1 MPHPAFESASFS
13 PEAQALVHEL
23 LDNKQSHLFDDWD
36 PPGECE
42 PEKRAFLEQLLQVD
56 ANYPGGLANYLANAR
71 RLLTQSREGKNPFE
85 GYRPE
90 QPDAVD
96 LSAMD
101 ESYDQMESLGRDHFD
116 RVGIVLVAGG
126 LGERLGHDG
135 IKLDLP
141 VEAILN
147 TTYLAHYAK
156 CLLAMEARMAR
167 ARPVPFVIMVSE
179 DTHAPTLRALE
190 EHGYYGLR
198 KDQVHILKQ
207 ELVPALK
214 DNDARLAKEG
224 PYELI
229 LKPHGHGD
237 VHMLLQSS
245 GLAARL
251 RAEGIEHLVFI
262 QDTNGQVFNALPAAL
277 GVSIEREYDF
287 NSLAVNRVP
296 GEAVGGLARLV
307 KDDHEMT
314 LNIEYNQLDP
324 LLRATLNP
332 DGDVP
337 GPNGFSVFPG
347 NINILVIR
355 LASYVKVLEQSKGI
369 IAEFVNP
376 KYADEARSEFKK
388 PARLETMMQDLP
400 KLLGPEH
407 KVGVTVFHRAWC
419 FSPNKNNVE
428 EAANKHAA
436 GSPPESAA
444 TAESD
449 FYLAGRMKAGRAGMD
464 LREEAP
470 QTILG
475 VPFVNGPRLILS
487 PAFAMTLAEVR
498 GKISGGR
505 VSGPSTLILDGPD
518 IRLQDVCLE
527 AGAAL
532 RVHAAAGAK
541 VTLRGKL
548 SGPPG
553 FALEKLSL
561 EELAAPD
568 TPSALKMRGYRFVDE
583 GVKTL
588 RFESP
593 GEYEVELDTLYTS
606 PPENS

>member
-1 MPHPAFESASFS
+1 MQHPALESASFS
-13 PEAQALVHEL
+13 QKAQALVHEL
-23 LDNKQSHLFDDWD
+23 LENQQYHLFDDWD
-36 PPGECE
+36 PPGVCE
-42 PEKRAFLEQLLQVD
+42 PEKRAFLEQLLQVN
-56 ANYPGGLANYLANAR
+56 ANYPGGIAGYTDNAR
-71 RLLTQSREGKNPFE
+71 RLLAQSRQGLNPFE

-101 ESYDQMESLGRDHFD
+101 GIYDQMESVGQAHFD
-116 RVGIVLVAGG
+116 RTGVVLVAGG
-126 LGERLGHDG
+126 LGERLGHNG

-147 TTYLAHYAK
+147 TSYLAHYAD
-156 CLLAMEARMAR
+156 CLLAMEARMATPK
-167 ARPVPFVIMVSE
+167 PVPFVIMVSE

-190 EHGYYGLR
+190 DHNYYGLR
-198 KDQVHILKQ
+198 QDQVHILKQ
-207 ELVPALK
+207 ELVPALQ
-214 DNDARLAKEG
+214 DNEARLAKEG
-224 PYELI
+224 PYALI

-245 GLAARL
+245 GLAAQL
-251 RAEGIEHLVFI
+251 HAQGIEHLVFI

-324 LLRATLNP
+324 LLRATINP
-332 DGDVP
+332 EGDVP
-337 GPNGFSVFPG
+337 GANGFSVFPG

-355 LASYVKVLEQSKGI
+355 LASYVKVLEKSKGI

-376 KYADEARSEFKK
+376 KYADEARTEFNK

-428 EAANKHAA
+428 EAAKKHAA

-449 FYLAGRMKAGRAGMD
+449 FYLAGRMKAERAGM
-464 LREEAP
+464 EIHAEAP

-475 VPFVNGPRLILS
+475 VPFVNGPRVLLRPS
-487 PAFAMTLAEVR
+487 FAMTLAEAR
-498 GKISGGR
+498 EKIGGGQL
-505 VSGPSTLILDGPD
+505 SGPSTLILDGPD
-518 IRLQDVCLE
+518 IRLRDVRLE

-532 RVHAAAGAK
+532 RVHAVPGAK
-541 VTLRGKL
+541 VTIQGRL

-553 FALEKLSL
+553 FVLTKLSS

-568 TPSALKMRGYRFVDE
+568 TPSALKMRGYRFVDQ
-583 GVKTL
+583 GVKAL
-588 RFESP
+588 RFDRP
-593 GEYEVELDTLYTS
+593 GEYQVDLATLYTD
-606 PPENS
+606 PPELS